1 MSRVPTLCI
10 SSLRSRWAL
19 CLASLT
25 AGLLFPAIGRATN
38 VVLDTWQDGIRSD
51 PPPTLTAP
59 FTTTYSEYGVDQ
71 NGDGDIESAWFGS
84 LSGSPAVA
92 ALTAS
97 PGHLLMSNSYNGT
110 NTAGSS
116 SYTTYFTPGGTA
128 INLANPG
135 DFLKVTWAFTP
146 TAAAT
151 QTNTSQN
158 FRLALANSGGTRATG
173 ESSPPSAAYT
183 GYAMFM
189 NMSIASPAGGTANL
203 GNSAPFQ
210 LKRRTATTVTDL
222 LSTGGNWGTNLANG
236 ATSGTHGFDTGVQ
249 YTFTML
255 ATRNALN
262 GIDFDVETNGGTT
275 LNGTGQEKILFTDAT
290 PGATGGF
297 TFDTFGLRPSSSAT
311 TADLFD
317 TTLFQ
322 VETNAQL
329 VPTVPEPAS
338 LALFGFGALAGLVA
352 YRRRIV
358 A

>member
-1 MSRVPTLCI
+1 MSLHRILCV
-10 SSLRSRWAL
+10 SFLRPRWAL
-19 CLASLT
+19 FLT
-25 AGLLFPAIGRATN
+25 ALGAGLLFPAAGHATS

-71 NGDGDIESAWFGS
+71 NADGDIESAWFGS
-84 LSGSPAVA
+84 LTGSPAVA
-92 ALTAS
+92 ALSSS

-110 NTAGSS
+110 NTTGSS

-128 INLANPG
+128 VNLANPG
-135 DFLKVTWAFTP
+135 DFLKVTWVFTP

-158 FRLALANSGGTRATG
+158 FRLALANSGGTRATAEG
-173 ESSPPSAAYT
+173 GPPSAAYT
-183 GYAMFM
+183 GYSMFM

-236 ATSGTHGFDTGVQ
+236 ATSGTHGFDTGTQ

-255 ATRNALN
+255 LTRNASN
-262 GIDFDVETNGGTT
+262 GIDFDVETNGGTV
-275 LNGTGQEKILFTDAT
+275 NNSGQEKVLFTDTT
-290 PGATGGF
+290 PGTTGGF

-329 VPTVPEPAS
+329 VSVPEPAS
-338 LALFGFGALAGLVA
+338 VTLLGIAAATVGLAAF
-352 YRRRIV
+352 RRRK